1 MANTTKSERKMMARA
16 KNAME
21 KTKAQFN
28 EAQTHMKK
36 YVKDNPAKAAMI
48 AAGVGAAIGAA
59 TVALIRRG
67 KGRKKSGD

>member
-28 EAQTHMKK
+28 EAQAHVKK
-36 YVKDNPAKAAMI
+36 YMKDNPAKAAMI
-48 AAGVGAAIGAA
+48 AAGLGAAIGAA

-67 KGRKKSGD
+67 KGRKKSGE